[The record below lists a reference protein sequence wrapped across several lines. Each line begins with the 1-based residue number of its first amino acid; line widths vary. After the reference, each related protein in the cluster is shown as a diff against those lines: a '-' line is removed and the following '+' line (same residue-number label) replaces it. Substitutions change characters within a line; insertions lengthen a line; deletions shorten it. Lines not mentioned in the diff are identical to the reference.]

1 MQRSFVLLLVL
12 AFGSLALS
20 AQTPPPRPA
29 QPPAPRVMSMSM
41 PFSGSFLGVETADV
55 SSDNY
60 ASYGLASVRGVAVKK
75 VVEGSPAEAAG
86 LRAGDVIVRF
96 NGEEVTS
103 TRKLTRL
110 IGEVSPDH
118 SVRLTVVRGGSETEI
133 AATIGKR
140 PMPQFENGRF
150 RIQVPDGEG
159 FEFQMPELPEIPR
172 IENFPMPRGGDG
184 DVFVFRTAGS
194 RQIGVG
200 LTPLT
205 KQLAAHFGV
214 EKGVMINNVHEGSP
228 AEKAGLRAGDIIV
241 AVDGKE
247 ISNEMEVVRGI
258 SAKKEGDV
266 ELGIVRDRNRQTIRV
281 APEAAT
287 GYPDNFFSVPAPPRA
302 PRTPATPAAPR
313 PMGEFF
319 FPGRVV

>member
-1 MQRSFVLLLVL
+1 MQRSFVLLVVL

-20 AQTPPPRPA
+20 AQTPPPRP
-29 QPPAPRVMSMSM
+29 PEPRAPRVMSWSV
-41 PFSGSFLGVETADV
+41 PGSGSFLGVETADV
-55 SSDNY
+55 TSENY
-60 ASYGLASVRGVAVKK
+60 ASFGLSSVRGVAIKK
-75 VVEGSPAEAAG
+75 VVEGSPAESAG

-103 TRKLTRL
+103 ARKLTRL
-110 IGEVSPDH
+110 IGEVAPDH
-118 SVRLTVVRGGSETEI
+118 SVRLGIVRSGSETEVT
-133 AATIGKR
+133 ATIGKR

-150 RIQVPDGEG
+150 RIAIPDGED

-172 IENFPMPRGGDG
+172 IEGFPTPRGGDG

-200 LTPLT
+200 VTPLT

-214 EKGVMINNVHEGSP
+214 EKGVMINNVREGSP

-241 AVDGKE
+241 AVDGKDVA
-247 ISNEMEVVRGI
+247 NEMEVVRGI

-266 ELGIVRDRNRQTIRV
+266 ELSIVRDRNRQTIRV
-281 APEAAT
+281 TPEAAK
-287 GYPDNFFSVPAPPRA
+287 GYPENFFSVPAPPPAPRA
-302 PRTPATPAAPR
+302 PRAPAAPR